1 MFCLWCNC
9 INDRLDIVT
18 RGIKSSLVHL
28 IFQSIDGCNLQRL
41 DFTFHSLYLWHKK
54 SMWRD
59 ASKSGV
65 SFLIFQGWD
74 ICASRIIPLGM
85 SLIGDTRKGNFS
97 WSMDFNLSW
106 WKKIVANQKI
116 FKWFVLA
123 DMEVYLGRRVSK
135 KWLICLLLSS
145 FLISHS
151 SVKSKYGG
159 ETEN

>member
-1 MFCLWCNC
+1 MVVTFRDS
-9 INDRLDIVT
+9 ISRFIPYIYDIRRVC
-18 RGIKSSLVHL
+18 GGMPV
-28 IFQSIDGCNLQRL
+28 
-41 DFTFHSLYLWHKK
+41 
-54 SMWRD
+54 
-59 ASKSGV
+59 KSGV

-74 ICASRIIPLGM
+74 ICANRIIPLGM